1 METNF
6 ELKNVTES
14 IRQNSETKEFILNFS
29 NKSIEKNIT
38 LTGSGNLKT
47 ALKI

>member
-1 METNF
+1 METIF
-6 ELKNVTES
+6 ELKNVTEN
-14 IRQNSETKEFILNFS
+14 IRKANETKEFVLDFS
-29 NKSIEKNIT
+29 NKFDKKSIT

>member
-14 IRQNSETKEFILNFS
+14 IRENKETKEFILNFS
-29 NKSIEKNIT
+29 DKFDEKSIT